1 MVRKLNKMYDASP
14 LYAQIADDLREKSKQ
29 KFGKLEIKFHQS
41 LIYVSYTMSVELP
54 FEKQLMNSF
63 VRIYF
68 IESARK
74 VLLYVT
80 GKKQRMS
87 ILR

>member
-14 LYAQIADDLREKSKQ
+14 LYAQIADDLREKSNR

-80 GKKQRMS
+80 GKKRRMS